1 MSTLG
6 NILWFLCG
14 GFISAFLWLLA
25 SAIMFISIIGIPW
38 ARSCLVIA
46 QFNLCPFGRELIKRS
61 DLSGKYDLGTGL
73 AGLLGNII
81 WFIFAGWWIALAH
94 LGAACILALTI
105 IGIPFAIQ
113 HLKLAAIS
121 LFPVGKQ
128 VVKKHLAQAARLQDA
143 QQQLAEIRG
152 ASPLVKN
159 YPIQTQLE
167 HNSLPTLPERV
178 FQIARGE
185 EILGSYGSRDIT
197 QNLQSGILLPTDWYW
212 DEATE
217 EWKALAEFHSA

>member
-14 GFISAFLWLLA
+14 GFISAFLWLIA
-25 SAIMFISIIGIPW
+25 AVIMFISIIGIPW

-61 DLSGKYDLGTGL
+61 DLSGKHDLGTGG

-81 WFIFAGWWIALAH
+81 WFLFAGWWIALAH
-94 LGAACILALTI
+94 LGAACVLALTI

-128 VVKKHLAQAARLQDA
+128 IVKKHLAQAARLQDA

-152 ASPLVKN
+152 ASPIVKN
-159 YPIQTQLE
+159 FNIQAQLQD
-167 HNSLPTLPERV
+167 NSLPALPESY
-178 FQIARGE
+178 FQVARGE
-185 EILGSYGSRDIT
+185 EILGSYSFTDIY

-217 EWKALAEFHSA
+217 EWKTLAELHSS